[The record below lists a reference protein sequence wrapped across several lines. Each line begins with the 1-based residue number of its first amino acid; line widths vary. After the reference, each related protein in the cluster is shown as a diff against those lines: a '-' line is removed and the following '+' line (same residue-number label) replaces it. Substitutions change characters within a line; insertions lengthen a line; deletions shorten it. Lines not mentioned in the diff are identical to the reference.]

1 MRKNLWE
8 GVGKK
13 HAIKVYNTSKEFQTI
28 VDLMAALPYV
38 RSDKISGYY
47 NLIIEPLIDQLPED
61 IPIEALDYVS
71 YFERTYVGRRA
82 GRTGNR
88 RAPIYSPDLWSVFC
102 EVLADHPTTN
112 NAMEAF
118 NSQWNAAKLPSDT
131 FWSVIEGFKR
141 EDALAKERYLQ
152 EIISVQHPELC
163 PDEGRKRKI
172 AQRAKMERLINLCG
186 KFDSISPTEFLYS
199 VNAVI
204 KKA

>member
-1 MRKNLWE
+1 
-8 GVGKK
+8 
-13 HAIKVYNTSKEFQTI
+13 VYNTSKEFQTI

-61 IPIEALDYVS
+61 FPIEALDYVS

-88 RAPIYSPDLWSVFC
+88 RAPIYSPELWSVFN

>member
-1 MRKNLWE
+1 
-8 GVGKK
+8 
-13 HAIKVYNTSKEFQTI
+13 VYNTSKEFQTI

-163 PDEGRKRKI
+163 PDEGRKRK
-172 AQRAKMERLINLCG
+172 K
-186 KFDSISPTEFLYS
+186 
-199 VNAVI
+199 V
-204 KKA
+204 